1 MRLRL
6 KLVSIHFIV
15 LLMLSVSFVVYVPK
29 EAYGSTTTL
38 EGLGDIS
45 RYNAVVFGNHKAIG
59 GDIEGAI
66 AVQGDMDASGYTI
79 VGAAAGTSNIVGEK
93 WVDEGYP
100 SLLLSGKLKK
110 SREESF
116 IIQNGIVV
124 MTKESDPDRIIQSSY
139 DRIVYKEKLEIDA
152 KFNEFRNIVNQ
163 VSKNAGQ
170 YKTNTPIPNMSHGIG
185 KDINNPN
192 IYVSSELTGKISVDI
207 RDVFL
212 PNAKDKDFIVMYSDA
227 IEVTFKN
234 GSILYDTNNI
244 GKATDIVPTSQPYS
258 PNSPFTELYGKMIW
272 VFPNAKKITTEG
284 YGVVGSVFAPNAV
297 LETKGGSINGQAF
310 VGAVQQTGGFE
321 FHNFKFNWKHWN
333 KPSTGKVKIK
343 KVDSN
348 NDNKKLV
355 GAKFKIEDLNG
366 KIVGELVTN
375 EEGEAISKDL
385 PIGNYTLVE
394 KEAPKGYELSKDKI
408 AVKVEKDAEVEIKIG
423 NKKLPDPMGKMKLV
437 KVDISDKN
445 KKLAGAKF
453 HIEDAKGKVVG
464 ELITDEKGEAISK
477 DLPIGNYTLVEKEA
491 PKGYELSKDKIAVKV
506 EKDAEVEI
514 KIGNKKLPDPMGK
527 MKLVK
532 VDISDKNKKL
542 AGAKF
547 KIEDLNGKIVGELVT
562 NEEGEAISKD
572 LPIGNYTLVEKEAP
586 KGYELSKDKIAVK
599 VEKDAEVEIKI
610 GNKKLPDPMGKMKLV
625 KVDISDKNKK
635 LAGAKFHIEDAKG
648 KVVGELITDEKGE
661 MISKDLPIGNYTL
674 VEIEAP
680 KGYELLKDK
689 IAVKIEKDT
698 VVEIKIENKKLP
710 DPTGQFEI
718 EKVDDK
724 DSELKLKGAVFQV
737 LDKEG
742 KELSRLITD
751 EKGKVIS
758 NQLAIGK
765 YTIKEIKAPN
775 GYMLLRDP
783 IEIEI
788 TEAVKKQK
796 ITVKNAKNNWVIPN
810 TGGSGTTIFYVMG
823 IMLMFGVL
831 YFCKKNRIL

>member
-29 EAYGSTTTL
+29 EAYGSTTNL

-100 SLLLSGKLKK
+100 SLLLSGKFKK

-192 IYVSSELTGKISVDI
+192 IYVSSELTGEINLDI

-212 PNAKDKDFIVMYSDA
+212 PNAKDKDFIVMYSDVT
-227 IEVTFKN
+227 EVTFKN

-244 GKATDIVPTSQPYS
+244 GRATDIVPTSQPYS
-258 PNSPFTELYGKMIW
+258 PNSPFTELYGKVIW

-321 FHNFKFNWKHWN
+321 FHNFKFNWQHWN

-355 GAKFKIEDLNG
+355 GAKFHIEDSKG
-366 KIVGELVTN
+366 KVVGELITD
-375 EEGEAISKDL
+375 EKGEMISKDL

-394 KEAPKGYELSKDKI
+394 VEAPKGYELLKEKI
-408 AVKVEKDAEVEIKIG
+408 TVKIEKDAVVEIKIG

-453 HIEDAKGKVVG
+453 HIEDPKGKIVG
-464 ELITDEKGEAISK
+464 ELVTNEEGEAISK
-477 DLPIGNYTLVEKEA
+477 DLPIGNYTLVEVEA
-491 PKGYELSKDKIAVKV
+491 PKGYELLKEKITVKI
-506 EKDAEVEI
+506 EKDAVVEI

-547 KIEDLNGKIVGELVT
+547 KIEDSKGKIVGELVT
-562 NEEGEAISKD
+562 NEEGEVISKD
-572 LPIGNYTLVEKEAP
+572 LPIGKYIV
-586 KGYELSKDKIAVK
+586 
-599 VEKDAEVEIKI
+599 
-610 GNKKLPDPMGKMKLV
+610 
-625 KVDISDKNKK
+625 
-635 LAGAKFHIEDAKG
+635 
-648 KVVGELITDEKGE
+648 
-661 MISKDLPIGNYTL
+661 

-698 VVEIKIENKKLP
+698 VVEIKIGNKKLP

-742 KELSRLITD
+742 KEGSRLITD

-765 YTIKEIKAPN
+765 YTIKEMKAPN
-775 GYMLLRDP
+775 GYTLLRDP

-788 TEAVKKQK
+788 TEAVKTQK
-796 ITVKNAKNNWVIPN
+796 ITVKNTKNNWVIPN
-810 TGGSGTTIFYVMG
+810 TGGSGTTIFYVIG
-823 IMLMFGVL
+823 IMLMFAVL

>member
-212 PNAKDKDFIVMYSDA
+212 PNAKDKDFIVMYSNA
-227 IEVTFKN
+227 TEVTFKN

-244 GKATDIVPTSQPYS
+244 GRATDIVPTSQPYS

-394 KEAPKGYELSKDKI
+394 
-408 AVKVEKDAEVEIKIG
+408 
-423 NKKLPDPMGKMKLV
+423 N
-437 KVDISDKN
+437 
-445 KKLAGAKF
+445 
-453 HIEDAKGKVVG
+453 
-464 ELITDEKGEAISK
+464 
-477 DLPIGNYTLVEKEA
+477 EA

-562 NEEGEAISKD
+562 NEEGEVISKD
-572 LPIGNYTLVEKEAP
+572 LPIGNYILVEVEAP
-586 KGYELSKDKIAVK
+586 KGYELVKDKITVK
-599 VEKDAEVEIKI
+599 IEKDAVVEIKI

-680 KGYELLKDK
+680 KGYELVKDK

-788 TEAVKKQK
+788 TEAVKTQK

-810 TGGSGTTIFYVMG
+810 TGGSGTTIFYVIG

>member
-29 EAYGSTTTL
+29 EVYGSTTNL

-100 SLLLSGKLKK
+100 SLLLSGKFKK

-170 YKTNTPIPNMSHGIG
+170 YKTNTQIPNMSHGIG

-192 IYVSSELTGKISVDI
+192 IYVSSELIGKINLDI

-227 IEVTFKN
+227 TEVTFKN

-244 GKATDIVPTSQPYS
+244 GRATDIVPTSQPYS
-258 PNSPFTELYGKMIW
+258 PNSPFTELYGKVIW

-297 LETKGGSINGQAF
+297 LETKGGSINGQVF

-321 FHNFKFNWKHWN
+321 FHNFKFNWQHWN

-355 GAKFKIEDLNG
+355 GAKFHIEDSKG
-366 KIVGELVTN
+366 KIVGELLTN

-385 PIGNYTLVE
+385 PIGNYILVEIEAPKDYELLKEKITVKIEKDAVVEIKIGNKKLPDPIGKMKLVKVDISDKNKKLAGAKFHIEDSKGKIVGELVTNEEGEVISKDLPIGNYTLVE
-394 KEAPKGYELSKDKI
+394 VEAPKGYELLKEKI
-408 AVKVEKDAEVEIKIG
+408 TVKIEKDAVVEIKIG

-453 HIEDAKGKVVG
+453 HIED
-464 ELITDEKGEAISK
+464 S
-477 DLPIGNYTLVEKEA
+477 
-491 PKGYELSKDKIAVKV
+491 
-506 EKDAEVEI
+506 
-514 KIGNKKLPDPMGK
+514 
-527 MKLVK
+527 
-532 VDISDKNKKL
+532 
-542 AGAKF
+542 
-547 KIEDLNGKIVGELVT
+547 
-562 NEEGEAISKD
+562 
-572 LPIGNYTLVEKEAP
+572 
-586 KGYELSKDKIAVK
+586 
-599 VEKDAEVEIKI
+599 
-610 GNKKLPDPMGKMKLV
+610 
-625 KVDISDKNKK
+625 
-635 LAGAKFHIEDAKG
+635 KG

-680 KGYELLKDK
+680 KGYELLKEK

-742 KELSRLITD
+742 KEVSRLITD

-788 TEAVKKQK
+788 EITEAVKTQK

-810 TGGSGTTIFYVMG
+810 TGGSGTTIFYVIG
-823 IMLMFGVL
+823 IMLMFAVL

>member
-29 EAYGSTTTL
+29 EAYGSTTNL
-38 EGLGDIS
+38 ESLGDIS

-100 SLLLSGKLKK
+100 SLLLSGKFKK

-170 YKTNTPIPNMSHGIG
+170 YKTNTPIPNMSDGIG

-192 IYVSSELTGKISVDI
+192 IYVSSELTGKINLDI

-227 IEVTFKN
+227 TEVTFKN

-244 GKATDIVPTSQPYS
+244 GRATDIVPTSQPYS
-258 PNSPFTELYGKMIW
+258 PNSSFTELYGKVIW

-321 FHNFKFNWKHWN
+321 FHNFKFNWQHWN

-355 GAKFKIEDLNG
+355 GAKFHIEDSKG

-375 EEGEAISKDL
+375 EEGEVVSKDL

-394 KEAPKGYELSKDKI
+394 
-408 AVKVEKDAEVEIKIG
+408 V
-423 NKKLPDPMGKMKLV
+423 
-437 KVDISDKN
+437 
-445 KKLAGAKF
+445 
-453 HIEDAKGKVVG
+453 
-464 ELITDEKGEAISK
+464 
-477 DLPIGNYTLVEKEA
+477 
-491 PKGYELSKDKIAVKV
+491 
-506 EKDAEVEI
+506 
-514 KIGNKKLPDPMGK
+514 
-527 MKLVK
+527 
-532 VDISDKNKKL
+532 
-542 AGAKF
+542 
-547 KIEDLNGKIVGELVT
+547 
-562 NEEGEAISKD
+562 
-572 LPIGNYTLVEKEAP
+572 
-586 KGYELSKDKIAVK
+586 
-599 VEKDAEVEIKI
+599 
-610 GNKKLPDPMGKMKLV
+610 
-625 KVDISDKNKK
+625 
-635 LAGAKFHIEDAKG
+635 
-648 KVVGELITDEKGE
+648 
-661 MISKDLPIGNYTL
+661 
-674 VEIEAP
+674 EAP
-680 KGYELLKDK
+680 KGYELLKEK
-689 IAVKIEKDT
+689 ITVKVEKDA
-698 VVEIKIENKKLP
+698 VVEIKIGNKKLP

-724 DSELKLKGAVFQV
+724 DINLKLQGAIFQV

-742 KELSRLITD
+742 KEVARLTTD

-758 NQLAIGK
+758 SQLVLGK

-788 TEAVKKQK
+788 TEAVKTQK

-810 TGGSGTTIFYVMG
+810 TGGSGTTIFYVIG
-823 IMLMFGVL
+823 IMLMFAVL
-831 YFCKKNRIL
+831 YFYKKNRIL

>member
-6 KLVSIHFIV
+6 KLVSIHFMA
-15 LLMLSVSFVVYVPK
+15 LLMLCVSFVVYVPK
-29 EAYGSTTTL
+29 EAYGSTINI

-45 RYNAVVFGNHKAIG
+45 RYNAVVFGNHKAVG

-93 WVDEGYP
+93 WSDEGYP
-100 SLLLSGKLKK
+100 SLLLSGKFKK

-139 DRIVYKEKLEIDA
+139 DRIVYKEKLEIDT
-152 KFNEFRNIVNQ
+152 KFNEFHNIVNQ

-170 YKTNTPIPNMSHGIG
+170 YKTNIPIPNMSYGIG

-192 IYVSSELTGKISVDI
+192 IYVSSELVGKINLDI

-212 PNAKDKDFIVMYSDA
+212 PNAKGKDFIVMYSDA

-234 GSILYDTNNI
+234 GAILYDTNNI
-244 GKATDIVPTSQPYS
+244 GRATDIIPTSQPYA
-258 PNSPFTELYGKMIW
+258 PNSPFTELYGKVIW

-297 LETKGGSINGQAF
+297 LETKGGSINGQVF

-321 FHNFKFNWKHWN
+321 FHNFKFNWQHWN

-348 NDNKKLV
+348 NDNKELM
-355 GAKFKIEDLNG
+355 GAKFHIEDSN
-366 KIVGELVTN
+366 KKVVGELVTD
-375 EEGEAISKDL
+375 EKGEAVSKEL

-394 KEAPKGYELSKDKI
+394 TEAPKGYELLKDKI
-408 AVKVEKDAEVEIKIG
+408 AVKVEKDVVVEIKIG

-437 KVDISDKN
+437 KVDTSDNN

-453 HIEDAKGKVVG
+453 HIEDSNKKVVG
-464 ELITDEKGEAISK
+464 ELVTDGQGEAISK
-477 DLPIGNYTLVEKEA
+477 ELPIGNYTL
-491 PKGYELSKDKIAVKV
+491 L
-506 EKDAEVEI
+506 EV
-514 KIGNKKLPDPMGK
+514 
-527 MKLVK
+527 
-532 VDISDKNKKL
+532 
-542 AGAKF
+542 
-547 KIEDLNGKIVGELVT
+547 
-562 NEEGEAISKD
+562 
-572 LPIGNYTLVEKEAP
+572 
-586 KGYELSKDKIAVK
+586 
-599 VEKDAEVEIKI
+599 
-610 GNKKLPDPMGKMKLV
+610 
-625 KVDISDKNKK
+625 
-635 LAGAKFHIEDAKG
+635 
-648 KVVGELITDEKGE
+648 
-661 MISKDLPIGNYTL
+661 
-674 VEIEAP
+674 EAP

-698 VVEIKIENKKLP
+698 VVEIKIGNKKLP
-710 DPTGQFEI
+710 DPMGKMKLVKVDTSDNNKKLAGAKFHIEDSKGKVVGELVTDEKGEAISKDLPIGNYNLVEVEAPKGYELLKNNTAIKTEQDVVVEIKIGNRKLPTPTGQIEI

-724 DSELKLKGAVFQV
+724 DSNLKLKGAVFQV

-742 KELSRLITD
+742 KEVSRLTTD

-758 NQLAIGK
+758 NQLALGK

-788 TEAVKKQK
+788 TEVVRIQK
-796 ITVKNAKNNWVIPN
+796 LTVKNVKNNWIIPN
-810 TGGSGTTIFYVMG
+810 TGGSGTTSFYVIG
-823 IMLMFGVL
+823 FMLMFGVL
-831 YFCKKNRIL
+831 CLCVKNRI

>member
-29 EAYGSTTTL
+29 EAYGSTTNL

-93 WVDEGYP
+93 WGDDGYP
-100 SLLLSGKLKK
+100 SLLLSGKFKK

-192 IYVSSELTGKISVDI
+192 IYVSSELTGKINLDI

-234 GSILYDTNNI
+234 GAILYDKNNI
-244 GKATDIVPTSQPYS
+244 GRATDIIPTSQPYS
-258 PNSPFTELYGKMIW
+258 PNSPFTELYSKMIW

-348 NDNKKLV
+348 NDNKKLE
-355 GAKFKIEDLNG
+355 GAKFKIEDSKG

-394 KEAPKGYELSKDKI
+394 KEAPKGYELLKDNITVKI
-408 AVKVEKDAEVEIKIG
+408 EKDAV
-423 NKKLPDPMGKMKLV
+423 
-437 KVDISDKN
+437 
-445 KKLAGAKF
+445 
-453 HIEDAKGKVVG
+453 
-464 ELITDEKGEAISK
+464 
-477 DLPIGNYTLVEKEA
+477 
-491 PKGYELSKDKIAVKV
+491 
-506 EKDAEVEI
+506 VEI

-547 KIEDLNGKIVGELVT
+547 KIEDSKGKIVGELVT

-572 LPIGNYTLVEKEAP
+572 LPIGNYTVVEVEAP
-586 KGYELSKDKIAVK
+586 KGYELLKDNITVKI
-599 VEKDAEVEIKI
+599 EKDAVVEIKI

-635 LAGAKFHIEDAKG
+635 LAGAKFKIEDSKG
-648 KVVGELITDEKGE
+648 KIVGELVTNEEGE
-661 MISKDLPIGNYTL
+661 AISKDLPIGNYTV

-698 VVEIKIENKKLP
+698 VVEIKIGNKKLP

-718 EKVDDK
+718 EKVDDM

-742 KELSRLITD
+742 KEVSRLITD

-775 GYMLLRDP
+775 GYMLLRDS

-788 TEAVKKQK
+788 TEAVKTQK

-810 TGGSGTTIFYVMG
+810 TGGRGTTIFYVIG

>member
-15 LLMLSVSFVVYVPK
+15 LLMLSVSFFVYVPK
-29 EAYGSTTTL
+29 EAYGSTTNL
-38 EGLGDIS
+38 ESLGDIS
-45 RYNAVVFGNHKAIG
+45 RYNAVVFGNHKAVG

-100 SLLLSGKLKK
+100 SLLLSGKFKK

-192 IYVSSELTGKISVDI
+192 IYVSSELTGKINLDI

-212 PNAKDKDFIVMYSDA
+212 PSAKDKDFIVMYSDA

-234 GSILYDTNNI
+234 GAILYDKNNI
-244 GKATDIVPTSQPYS
+244 GRATDIIPTSQPYS
-258 PNSPFTELYGKMIW
+258 PNSPFTELYSKMIW

-385 PIGNYTLVE
+385 PIGNYTVVE
-394 KEAPKGYELSKDKI
+394 
-408 AVKVEKDAEVEIKIG
+408 V
-423 NKKLPDPMGKMKLV
+423 
-437 KVDISDKN
+437 
-445 KKLAGAKF
+445 
-453 HIEDAKGKVVG
+453 
-464 ELITDEKGEAISK
+464 
-477 DLPIGNYTLVEKEA
+477 
-491 PKGYELSKDKIAVKV
+491 
-506 EKDAEVEI
+506 
-514 KIGNKKLPDPMGK
+514 
-527 MKLVK
+527 
-532 VDISDKNKKL
+532 
-542 AGAKF
+542 
-547 KIEDLNGKIVGELVT
+547 
-562 NEEGEAISKD
+562 
-572 LPIGNYTLVEKEAP
+572 
-586 KGYELSKDKIAVK
+586 
-599 VEKDAEVEIKI
+599 
-610 GNKKLPDPMGKMKLV
+610 
-625 KVDISDKNKK
+625 
-635 LAGAKFHIEDAKG
+635 
-648 KVVGELITDEKGE
+648 
-661 MISKDLPIGNYTL
+661 
-674 VEIEAP
+674 EAP

-698 VVEIKIENKKLP
+698 VVEIKIGNKKLP
-710 DPTGQFEI
+710 DPNGQFEI
-718 EKVDDK
+718 EKVDDT

-742 KELSRLITD
+742 KEVSRLITD

-788 TEAVKKQK
+788 TEAVKTQK

-810 TGGSGTTIFYVMG
+810 TGGSGTTIFYVIG

>member
-6 KLVSIHFIV
+6 KLVSIHFMV
-15 LLMLSVSFVVYVPK
+15 LLMLCVSFVVYVPQ
-29 EAYGSTTTL
+29 EAHGSTTNL

-93 WVDEGYP
+93 WDDEGYP
-100 SLLLSGKLKK
+100 SLLLSGKFKK

-139 DRIVYKEKLEIDA
+139 DRIVYKEKPEIDA

-192 IYVSSELTGKISVDI
+192 IYVSSELTGKINLDI

-212 PNAKDKDFIVMYSDA
+212 PNAKDKSFIVMYSDA

-244 GKATDIVPTSQPYS
+244 GRATDIIPTSQPYS
-258 PNSPFTELYGKMIW
+258 PNSPFTELYGKVMW
-272 VFPNAKKITTEG
+272 LFPNAKKITTEG

-297 LETKGGSINGQAF
+297 LEAKGGSINGQAF

-321 FHNFKFNWKHWN
+321 FHNFKFNWQHWN
-333 KPSTGKVKIK
+333 KSSTGKVKIK

-348 NDNKKLV
+348 NDNKKLA
-355 GAKFKIEDLNG
+355 GAKFQIEDAKG
-366 KIVGELVTN
+366 KVVGELVTN
-375 EEGEAISKDL
+375 EEGEVISKEL

-394 KEAPKGYELSKDKI
+394 VEAPKGYELLKDKV
-408 AVKVEKDAEVEIKIG
+408 AVKVEKDAVVEIKIG
-423 NKKLPDPMGKMKLV
+423 NKKLPDPMGKMRLV
-437 KVDISDKN
+437 KVDTGDKNKKLAGAKFHIEDAKGKVVGELVTNEEGEAISKELLIGNYTLVEVEAPKGYELLKDKVAVKVEKEAVVEIKIGNKKLPDPIGKIKLVKIDTSDKN

-477 DLPIGNYTLVEKEA
+477 KLPIGNYTLVEKEA
-491 PKGYELSKDKIAVKV
+491 PKGYELLKDKVAVKV
-506 EKDAEVEI
+506 EKEAVVEI
-514 KIGNKKLPDPMGK
+514 KIG
-527 MKLVK
+527 
-532 VDISDKNKKL
+532 
-542 AGAKF
+542 
-547 KIEDLNGKIVGELVT
+547 
-562 NEEGEAISKD
+562 
-572 LPIGNYTLVEKEAP
+572 
-586 KGYELSKDKIAVK
+586 
-599 VEKDAEVEIKI
+599 
-610 GNKKLPDPMGKMKLV
+610 
-625 KVDISDKNKK
+625 
-635 LAGAKFHIEDAKG
+635 
-648 KVVGELITDEKGE
+648 
-661 MISKDLPIGNYTL
+661 
-674 VEIEAP
+674 
-680 KGYELLKDK
+680 
-689 IAVKIEKDT
+689 
-698 VVEIKIENKKLP
+698 NKKLP

-724 DSELKLKGAVFQV
+724 DINLKLQGAVFQV

-742 KELSRLITD
+742 KEVARLTTD

-758 NQLAIGK
+758 NQLVLGK

-788 TEAVKKQK
+788 TEAVRTQK
-796 ITVKNAKNNWVIPN
+796 ITVKNAKNNWIIPN
-810 TGGSGTTIFYVMG
+810 TGGSGTTIFYLIG
-823 IMLMFGVL
+823 ITLMFGVL
-831 YFCKKNRIL
+831 YFCKKNRI

>member
-1 MRLRL
+1 MVKVGTKELRLRL

-15 LLMLSVSFVVYVPK
+15 LLILSVSFVVYVPQ
-29 EAYGSTTTL
+29 EAYGSTTNL

-79 VGAAAGTSNIVGEK
+79 VGAAAGTSNIVGGK

-100 SLLLSGKLKK
+100 SLLLSGKFKK

-116 IIQNGIVV
+116 IIQNGIAV

-139 DRIVYKEKLEIDA
+139 NRIVYKEKLEIDA
-152 KFNEFRNIVNQ
+152 RFNEFRNIVNQ

-192 IYVSSELTGKISVDI
+192 IYVSSELTGKINLDI

-212 PNAKDKDFIVMYSDA
+212 PSAKDKDFIIMYSDA
-227 IEVTFKN
+227 TEVTFKN
-234 GSILYDTNNI
+234 GSILYDTDNI
-244 GKATDIVPTSQPYS
+244 GRATDIVPTSQPYS
-258 PNSPFTELYGKMIW
+258 PNSPFTELYGKVIW

-284 YGVVGSVFAPNAV
+284 YGVVGSVIAPNAV
-297 LETKGGSINGQAF
+297 LETKGGSINGQVF

-321 FHNFKFNWKHWN
+321 FHNFKFNWQHWN

-355 GAKFKIEDLNG
+355 GAKFKIEDSKG

-394 KEAPKGYELSKDKI
+394 IEAPKDYELLKDDITVKI
-408 AVKVEKDAEVEIKIG
+408 EKDVVVEIKIG

-453 HIEDAKGKVVG
+453 HIEDSKGKIVG
-464 ELITDEKGEAISK
+464 ELVTNEEGEVISK
-477 DLPIGNYTLVEKEA
+477 DLPIGNYTLVEVEA
-491 PKGYELSKDKIAVKV
+491 PKGYELLKDKIAVKV
-506 EKDAEVEI
+506 EKDAVVEI

-527 MKLVK
+527 MKL
-532 VDISDKNKKL
+532 L
-542 AGAKF
+542 
-547 KIEDLNGKIVGELVT
+547 
-562 NEEGEAISKD
+562 
-572 LPIGNYTLVEKEAP
+572 
-586 KGYELSKDKIAVK
+586 
-599 VEKDAEVEIKI
+599 
-610 GNKKLPDPMGKMKLV
+610 

-635 LAGAKFHIEDAKG
+635 LAGAKFHIEDSKG

-674 VEIEAP
+674 VEVEAP

-689 IAVKIEKDT
+689 VAVKIEKDT
-698 VVEIKIENKKLP
+698 VIEIKIGNKKLP

-718 EKVDDK
+718 EKVDDR
-724 DSELKLKGAVFQV
+724 DSELKLKGAIFQV

-742 KELSRLITD
+742 KEVSRLTTD

-758 NQLAIGK
+758 KQLAIGK

-788 TEAVKKQK
+788 TEAVRVQK
-796 ITVKNAKNNWVIPN
+796 ITVKNMKNNWVIPN
-810 TGGSGTTIFYVMG
+810 TGGSGTIIFYVIG

>member
-100 SLLLSGKLKK
+100 SLLLSGKFKK

-192 IYVSSELTGKISVDI
+192 IYVSSELTGKINLDI

-212 PNAKDKDFIVMYSDA
+212 PNAKDKDFVVMYSNA
-227 IEVTFKN
+227 TEVTFKN

-244 GKATDIVPTSQPYS
+244 GRATDIVPTSQPYS
-258 PNSPFTELYGKMIW
+258 PNSPFTELYGKVIW
-272 VFPNAKKITTEG
+272 VLPNAKKITTEG

-321 FHNFKFNWKHWN
+321 FHNFKFNWQHWN

-453 HIEDAKGKVVG
+453 
-464 ELITDEKGEAISK
+464 
-477 DLPIGNYTLVEKEA
+477 
-491 PKGYELSKDKIAVKV
+491 
-506 EKDAEVEI
+506 
-514 KIGNKKLPDPMGK
+514 
-527 MKLVK
+527 
-532 VDISDKNKKL
+532 
-542 AGAKF
+542 

-562 NEEGEAISKD
+562 NEEGEVISKD
-572 LPIGNYTLVEKEAP
+572 LPIGNYTLVEVEAP
-586 KGYELSKDKIAVK
+586 KGYELLKDKITVK
-599 VEKDAEVEIKI
+599 IEKDAEVEIKI
-610 GNKKLPDPMGKMKLV
+610 GNKKLSDPMGKMKLV

-788 TEAVKKQK
+788 TEAVKTQK

-810 TGGSGTTIFYVMG
+810 TGGSGTTIFYVIG

>member
-1 MRLRL
+1 
-6 KLVSIHFIV
+6 
-15 LLMLSVSFVVYVPK
+15 MLSVSFVVYVPK
-29 EAYGSTTTL
+29 EAYGSTTNL
-38 EGLGDIS
+38 ESLGDIS

-100 SLLLSGKLKK
+100 SLLLSGKFKK

-192 IYVSSELTGKISVDI
+192 IYVSSELTGEINLDI

-234 GSILYDTNNI
+234 GAILYDKNNI
-244 GKATDIVPTSQPYS
+244 GRATDIIPTSQPYS
-258 PNSPFTELYGKMIW
+258 PNSPFTELYSKMIW

-348 NDNKKLV
+348 NDNKKLE
-355 GAKFKIEDLNG
+355 GAKFKIEDSKG

-375 EEGEAISKDL
+375 KEGEAISKDL
-385 PIGNYTLVE
+385 PKGNYTLVE
-394 KEAPKGYELSKDKI
+394 IEAPKDYELLKDNITVKI
-408 AVKVEKDAEVEIKIG
+408 EKDAVVEIKIG

-453 HIEDAKGKVVG
+453 HIED
-464 ELITDEKGEAISK
+464 SK
-477 DLPIGNYTLVEKEA
+477 
-491 PKGYELSKDKIAVKV
+491 
-506 EKDAEVEI
+506 
-514 KIGNKKLPDPMGK
+514 
-527 MKLVK
+527 
-532 VDISDKNKKL
+532 
-542 AGAKF
+542 
-547 KIEDLNGKIVGELVT
+547 GKIVGELVT
-562 NEEGEAISKD
+562 NEEGEVISKN
-572 LPIGNYTLVEKEAP
+572 LPIGNYTV
-586 KGYELSKDKIAVK
+586 
-599 VEKDAEVEIKI
+599 
-610 GNKKLPDPMGKMKLV
+610 
-625 KVDISDKNKK
+625 
-635 LAGAKFHIEDAKG
+635 
-648 KVVGELITDEKGE
+648 
-661 MISKDLPIGNYTL
+661 

-689 IAVKIEKDT
+689 IAVKVEKDT
-698 VVEIKIENKKLP
+698 VVEIKIGNKKLP

-718 EKVDDK
+718 EKVDDM

-742 KELSRLITD
+742 KEVSRLITD

-775 GYMLLRDP
+775 GYMLLRDS

-788 TEAVKKQK
+788 TEAVKTQK

-810 TGGSGTTIFYVMG
+810 TGGRGTTIFYVIG

>member
-15 LLMLSVSFVVYVPK
+15 LLMLSVSFVIYVPK
-29 EAYGSTTTL
+29 EVYGSTTNL

-59 GDIEGAI
+59 GDIEGAT

-93 WVDEGYP
+93 WGDEGYP
-100 SLLLSGKLKK
+100 SLLLSGKFKK

-192 IYVSSELTGKISVDI
+192 IYVSSELTGKINLDI

-375 EEGEAISKDL
+375 ED
-385 PIGNYTLVE
+385 
-394 KEAPKGYELSKDKI
+394 
-408 AVKVEKDAEVEIKIG
+408 
-423 NKKLPDPMGKMKLV
+423 
-437 KVDISDKN
+437 
-445 KKLAGAKF
+445 
-453 HIEDAKGKVVG
+453 
-464 ELITDEKGEAISK
+464 GEAISK

-562 NEEGEAISKD
+562 NEEGEVISKD
-572 LPIGNYTLVEKEAP
+572 LPIGNYTLVEVEAP
-586 KGYELSKDKIAVK
+586 KGYELLKDKITVK
-599 VEKDAEVEIKI
+599 IEKDAEVEIRI

-788 TEAVKKQK
+788 TEAVKTQK

-810 TGGSGTTIFYVMG
+810 TGGSGTTIFYVIG
-823 IMLMFGVL
+823 IMLMFAVL

>member
-15 LLMLSVSFVVYVPK
+15 LLMLSVSFVIYVPK
-29 EAYGSTTTL
+29 EVYGSTTNL

-79 VGAAAGTSNIVGEK
+79 VGATAGTSNIVGEK

-100 SLLLSGKLKK
+100 SLLLSGKFKK

-192 IYVSSELTGKISVDI
+192 IYVSSELTGKINLDI

-227 IEVTFKN
+227 TEVTFKN

-244 GKATDIVPTSQPYS
+244 GRATDIVPTSQPYS
-258 PNSPFTELYGKMIW
+258 PNFPFTELYGKVIW
-272 VFPNAKKITTEG
+272 VFQNAKKITTEG

-321 FHNFKFNWKHWN
+321 FHNFKFNWQHWN

-355 GAKFKIEDLNG
+355 GAKFHIEDSKG

-375 EEGEAISKDL
+375 KEGEAISKDL
-385 PIGNYTLVE
+385 PKGNYTLVE
-394 KEAPKGYELSKDKI
+394 IEAPKDYELLKDKV
-408 AVKVEKDAEVEIKIG
+408 AVKVEKDAVVEIKIG

-453 HIEDAKGKVVG
+453 HIED
-464 ELITDEKGEAISK
+464 SK
-477 DLPIGNYTLVEKEA
+477 
-491 PKGYELSKDKIAVKV
+491 
-506 EKDAEVEI
+506 
-514 KIGNKKLPDPMGK
+514 
-527 MKLVK
+527 
-532 VDISDKNKKL
+532 
-542 AGAKF
+542 
-547 KIEDLNGKIVGELVT
+547 GKIVGELVT
-562 NEEGEAISKD
+562 NEEGEVVSKD
-572 LPIGNYTLVEKEAP
+572 LPIGNYTLVE
-586 KGYELSKDKIAVK
+586 V
-599 VEKDAEVEIKI
+599 
-610 GNKKLPDPMGKMKLV
+610 
-625 KVDISDKNKK
+625 
-635 LAGAKFHIEDAKG
+635 
-648 KVVGELITDEKGE
+648 
-661 MISKDLPIGNYTL
+661 
-674 VEIEAP
+674 EAP
-680 KGYELLKDK
+680 KGYELLKEK
-689 IAVKIEKDT
+689 ITVKVEKDA
-698 VVEIKIENKKLP
+698 VVEIKIGNKKLP

-742 KELSRLITD
+742 KELSRLTTD

-758 NQLAIGK
+758 SQLVLGK

-788 TEAVKKQK
+788 TEAVKTQK

-810 TGGSGTTIFYVMG
+810 TGGSGTTIFYVIG

>member
-15 LLMLSVSFVVYVPK
+15 LLMLSVSFVIYVPK
-29 EAYGSTTTL
+29 EVYGSTTNL

-100 SLLLSGKLKK
+100 SLLLSGKFKK

-192 IYVSSELTGKISVDI
+192 IYVSSELTGKINLDI

-212 PNAKDKDFIVMYSDA
+212 PSAKDKDFIVMYSDA
-227 IEVTFKN
+227 TEVTFKN

-244 GKATDIVPTSQPYS
+244 GRATDIVPTSQPYS
-258 PNSPFTELYGKMIW
+258 PNSPFTELYGKVIW
-272 VFPNAKKITTEG
+272 VFPNAKKIITEG

-321 FHNFKFNWKHWN
+321 FHNFKFNWQHWN
-333 KPSTGKVKIK
+333 KPSTGKIKIK

-348 NDNKKLV
+348 NVNKKLI
-355 GAKFKIEDLNG
+355 GAKFHIEDSN
-366 KIVGELVTN
+366 KKVVGELVTN

-385 PIGNYTLVE
+385 PKGNYTLVE
-394 KEAPKGYELSKDKI
+394 IEAPKDYELLKDKI
-408 AVKVEKDAEVEIKIG
+408 AVKVEKDAVVEIKIG

-453 HIEDAKGKVVG
+453 HIED
-464 ELITDEKGEAISK
+464 SK
-477 DLPIGNYTLVEKEA
+477 
-491 PKGYELSKDKIAVKV
+491 
-506 EKDAEVEI
+506 
-514 KIGNKKLPDPMGK
+514 
-527 MKLVK
+527 
-532 VDISDKNKKL
+532 
-542 AGAKF
+542 
-547 KIEDLNGKIVGELVT
+547 GKIVGELVT
-562 NEEGEAISKD
+562 NEEGEVVSKD
-572 LPIGNYTLVEKEAP
+572 LPIGNYTLVE
-586 KGYELSKDKIAVK
+586 V
-599 VEKDAEVEIKI
+599 
-610 GNKKLPDPMGKMKLV
+610 
-625 KVDISDKNKK
+625 
-635 LAGAKFHIEDAKG
+635 
-648 KVVGELITDEKGE
+648 
-661 MISKDLPIGNYTL
+661 
-674 VEIEAP
+674 EAP
-680 KGYELLKDK
+680 KGYELLKEK
-689 IAVKIEKDT
+689 ITVKVEKDA
-698 VVEIKIENKKLP
+698 VVEIKIGNKKLP

-724 DSELKLKGAVFQV
+724 DINLKLQGAIFQV

-742 KELSRLITD
+742 KEVARLTTD

-758 NQLAIGK
+758 SQLVLGK

-788 TEAVKKQK
+788 TEAVKTQK

-810 TGGSGTTIFYVMG
+810 TGGSGTTIFYVIG

>member
-29 EAYGSTTTL
+29 EAYGSTTNL

-59 GDIEGAI
+59 GDIEGTI

-93 WVDEGYP
+93 WGDEGYP
-100 SLLLSGKLKK
+100 SLLLSGKFKK

-124 MTKESDPDRIIQSSY
+124 MTKESDPDCIIQSSY

-192 IYVSSELTGKISVDI
+192 IYVSSELTGKINLDI

-234 GSILYDTNNI
+234 GAILYDKNNI
-244 GKATDIVPTSQPYS
+244 GRATDIIPTSQPYS
-258 PNSPFTELYGKMIW
+258 PNSPFTELYSKMIW

-375 EEGEAISKDL
+375 EEGEAILKDL
-385 PIGNYTLVE
+385 PIGNYTVVE
-394 KEAPKGYELSKDKI
+394 VEAPKGYELLKDNITVKI
-408 AVKVEKDAEVEIKIG
+408 EKDAVVEIKIG

-453 HIEDAKGKVVG
+453 HIEDLNKKVVG
-464 ELITDEKGEAISK
+464 ELVTNEEGEVISK
-477 DLPIGNYTLVEKEA
+477 DLPIGNYTV
-491 PKGYELSKDKIAVKV
+491 
-506 EKDAEVEI
+506 
-514 KIGNKKLPDPMGK
+514 
-527 MKLVK
+527 
-532 VDISDKNKKL
+532 
-542 AGAKF
+542 
-547 KIEDLNGKIVGELVT
+547 
-562 NEEGEAISKD
+562 
-572 LPIGNYTLVEKEAP
+572 
-586 KGYELSKDKIAVK
+586 
-599 VEKDAEVEIKI
+599 
-610 GNKKLPDPMGKMKLV
+610 
-625 KVDISDKNKK
+625 
-635 LAGAKFHIEDAKG
+635 
-648 KVVGELITDEKGE
+648 
-661 MISKDLPIGNYTL
+661 

-698 VVEIKIENKKLP
+698 VVEIKIGNKKLP
-710 DPTGQFEI
+710 DPNGQFEI
-718 EKVDDK
+718 EKVDDT

-742 KELSRLITD
+742 KEVSRLITD

-788 TEAVKKQK
+788 TEAVKTQK

-810 TGGSGTTIFYVMG
+810 TGGSGTTIFYVIG

>member
-29 EAYGSTTTL
+29 EAYGSTTNL

-93 WVDEGYP
+93 WGDEGYP
-100 SLLLSGKLKK
+100 SLLLSGKFKK

-192 IYVSSELTGKISVDI
+192 IYVSSELTGKINLDI

-227 IEVTFKN
+227 TEVTFKN
-234 GSILYDTNNI
+234 GSILYDKNNI
-244 GKATDIVPTSQPYS
+244 GRATDIVPTSQPYS
-258 PNSPFTELYGKMIW
+258 PNSPFTELYGKVIW
-272 VFPNAKKITTEG
+272 FFPNAKKIITEG

-321 FHNFKFNWKHWN
+321 FHNFKFNWQHWN

-348 NDNKKLV
+348 NDNKKLE
-355 GAKFKIEDLNG
+355 GAKFKIEDSKG

-394 KEAPKGYELSKDKI
+394 KEAPKGYELLKDNITVKI
-408 AVKVEKDAEVEIKIG
+408 EKDAVVEIKIG
-423 NKKLPDPMGKMKLV
+423 NKKLPDPM
-437 KVDISDKN
+437 
-445 KKLAGAKF
+445 
-453 HIEDAKGKVVG
+453 
-464 ELITDEKGEAISK
+464 
-477 DLPIGNYTLVEKEA
+477 
-491 PKGYELSKDKIAVKV
+491 
-506 EKDAEVEI
+506 
-514 KIGNKKLPDPMGK
+514 
-527 MKLVK
+527 
-532 VDISDKNKKL
+532 
-542 AGAKF
+542 
-547 KIEDLNGKIVGELVT
+547 
-562 NEEGEAISKD
+562 
-572 LPIGNYTLVEKEAP
+572 
-586 KGYELSKDKIAVK
+586 
-599 VEKDAEVEIKI
+599 
-610 GNKKLPDPMGKMKLV
+610 
-625 KVDISDKNKK
+625 
-635 LAGAKFHIEDAKG
+635 
-648 KVVGELITDEKGE
+648 
-661 MISKDLPIGNYTL
+661 
-674 VEIEAP
+674 
-680 KGYELLKDK
+680 
-689 IAVKIEKDT
+689 
-698 VVEIKIENKKLP
+698 
-710 DPTGQFEI
+710 
-718 EKVDDK
+718 
-724 DSELKLKGAVFQV
+724 
-737 LDKEG
+737 
-742 KELSRLITD
+742 
-751 EKGKVIS
+751 
-758 NQLAIGK
+758 
-765 YTIKEIKAPN
+765 
-775 GYMLLRDP
+775 
-783 IEIEI
+783 
-788 TEAVKKQK
+788 
-796 ITVKNAKNNWVIPN
+796 
-810 TGGSGTTIFYVMG
+810 
-823 IMLMFGVL
+823 
-831 YFCKKNRIL
+831 

>member
-453 HIEDAKGKVVG
+453 KIEDLNGKIVG
-464 ELITDEKGEAISK
+464 ELVTNEEGEVISK
-477 DLPIGNYTLVEKEA
+477 DLPIGNYTLVEVEA
-491 PKGYELSKDKIAVKV
+491 PKGYELLKDKITVKI

-527 MKLVK
+527 
-532 VDISDKNKKL
+532 I
-542 AGAKF
+542 
-547 KIEDLNGKIVGELVT
+547 
-562 NEEGEAISKD
+562 
-572 LPIGNYTLVEKEAP
+572 
-586 KGYELSKDKIAVK
+586 
-599 VEKDAEVEIKI
+599 
-610 GNKKLPDPMGKMKLV
+610 KLV

-758 NQLAIGK
+758 TQLAIGK

-788 TEAVKKQK
+788 TEAVKTQK

-810 TGGSGTTIFYVMG
+810 TGGSGTTIFYVIG

>member
-1 MRLRL
+1 MRLRF

-29 EAYGSTTTL
+29 EVYGSTTNL

-93 WVDEGYP
+93 WGDEGYP
-100 SLLLSGKLKK
+100 SLLFSGKFKK

-192 IYVSSELTGKISVDI
+192 IYVSSELTGKINLDI

-453 HIEDAKGKVVG
+453 
-464 ELITDEKGEAISK
+464 
-477 DLPIGNYTLVEKEA
+477 
-491 PKGYELSKDKIAVKV
+491 
-506 EKDAEVEI
+506 
-514 KIGNKKLPDPMGK
+514 
-527 MKLVK
+527 
-532 VDISDKNKKL
+532 
-542 AGAKF
+542 

-562 NEEGEAISKD
+562 NEEGEVISKD
-572 LPIGNYTLVEKEAP
+572 LPIGNYTLVEVEAP
-586 KGYELSKDKIAVK
+586 KGYELLKDKITVK
-599 VEKDAEVEIKI
+599 IEKDAEVEIKI

-788 TEAVKKQK
+788 TEAVKTQK

-810 TGGSGTTIFYVMG
+810 TGGSGTTIFYVIG

>member
-15 LLMLSVSFVVYVPK
+15 LLMLSVSFVIYVPK
-29 EAYGSTTTL
+29 EVYGSTTNL

-100 SLLLSGKLKK
+100 SLLLSGKFKK

-192 IYVSSELTGKISVDI
+192 IYVSSELTGKINLDI

-212 PNAKDKDFIVMYSDA
+212 PSAKDKDFIVMYSDA
-227 IEVTFKN
+227 TEVTFKN

-244 GKATDIVPTSQPYS
+244 GRATDIVPTSQPYS
-258 PNSPFTELYGKMIW
+258 PNSPFTELYGKVIW
-272 VFPNAKKITTEG
+272 VFPNAKKIITEG

-321 FHNFKFNWKHWN
+321 FHNFKFNWQHWN
-333 KPSTGKVKIK
+333 KPSTGKIKIK

-348 NDNKKLV
+348 NVNKKLI
-355 GAKFKIEDLNG
+355 GAKFHIEDSN
-366 KIVGELVTN
+366 KKVVGELVTN

-385 PIGNYTLVE
+385 PKGNYTLVE
-394 KEAPKGYELSKDKI
+394 IEAPKDYELLKDKI
-408 AVKVEKDAEVEIKIG
+408 AVKVEKDAVVEIKIG

-453 HIEDAKGKVVG
+453 HIED
-464 ELITDEKGEAISK
+464 SK
-477 DLPIGNYTLVEKEA
+477 
-491 PKGYELSKDKIAVKV
+491 
-506 EKDAEVEI
+506 
-514 KIGNKKLPDPMGK
+514 
-527 MKLVK
+527 
-532 VDISDKNKKL
+532 
-542 AGAKF
+542 
-547 KIEDLNGKIVGELVT
+547 GKIVGELVT
-562 NEEGEAISKD
+562 NEEGEVVSKD
-572 LPIGNYTLVEKEAP
+572 LPIGNYTLVE
-586 KGYELSKDKIAVK
+586 V
-599 VEKDAEVEIKI
+599 
-610 GNKKLPDPMGKMKLV
+610 
-625 KVDISDKNKK
+625 
-635 LAGAKFHIEDAKG
+635 
-648 KVVGELITDEKGE
+648 
-661 MISKDLPIGNYTL
+661 
-674 VEIEAP
+674 EAP
-680 KGYELLKDK
+680 KGYELLKEK
-689 IAVKIEKDT
+689 ITVKVEKDA
-698 VVEIKIENKKLP
+698 VVEIKIGNKKLP

-724 DSELKLKGAVFQV
+724 DINLKLQGAIFQV

-742 KELSRLITD
+742 KEVARLTTD

-758 NQLAIGK
+758 SQLVLGK

-788 TEAVKKQK
+788 TEAVKTKK

-810 TGGSGTTIFYVMG
+810 TGGSGTTIFYVIG

>member
-15 LLMLSVSFVVYVPK
+15 LLMLSVSFFVYVPK
-29 EAYGSTTTL
+29 EAYGSTTNL
-38 EGLGDIS
+38 ESLGDIS
-45 RYNAVVFGNHKAIG
+45 RYNAVVFGNHKAVG

-100 SLLLSGKLKK
+100 SLLLSGKFKK

-192 IYVSSELTGKISVDI
+192 IYVSSELTGKINLDI

-212 PNAKDKDFIVMYSDA
+212 PSAKDKDFIVMYSDA

-234 GSILYDTNNI
+234 GAILYDKNNI
-244 GKATDIVPTSQPYS
+244 GRATDIIPTSQPYS
-258 PNSPFTELYGKMIW
+258 PNSPFTELYSKMIW

-355 GAKFKIEDLNG
+355 GAKFKIEDSKG

-385 PIGNYTLVE
+385 PTGNYTVVE
-394 KEAPKGYELSKDKI
+394 VEAPKGYELLKDNITVKI
-408 AVKVEKDAEVEIKIG
+408 EKDAVVEIKIG

-453 HIEDAKGKVVG
+453 HIEDLNKKVVG
-464 ELITDEKGEAISK
+464 ELVTNEEGEVISK
-477 DLPIGNYTLVEKEA
+477 DLPIGNYTV
-491 PKGYELSKDKIAVKV
+491 
-506 EKDAEVEI
+506 
-514 KIGNKKLPDPMGK
+514 
-527 MKLVK
+527 
-532 VDISDKNKKL
+532 
-542 AGAKF
+542 
-547 KIEDLNGKIVGELVT
+547 
-562 NEEGEAISKD
+562 
-572 LPIGNYTLVEKEAP
+572 
-586 KGYELSKDKIAVK
+586 
-599 VEKDAEVEIKI
+599 
-610 GNKKLPDPMGKMKLV
+610 
-625 KVDISDKNKK
+625 
-635 LAGAKFHIEDAKG
+635 
-648 KVVGELITDEKGE
+648 
-661 MISKDLPIGNYTL
+661 

-698 VVEIKIENKKLP
+698 VVEIKIGNKKLP
-710 DPTGQFEI
+710 DPNGQFEI
-718 EKVDDK
+718 EKVDDT

-742 KELSRLITD
+742 KEVSRLITD

-788 TEAVKKQK
+788 TEAVKTQK

-810 TGGSGTTIFYVMG
+810 TGGSGTTIFYVIG

>member
-1 MRLRL
+1 
-6 KLVSIHFIV
+6 
-15 LLMLSVSFVVYVPK
+15 MLSVSFVVYVPK
-29 EAYGSTTTL
+29 EVYGSTTNL

-100 SLLLSGKLKK
+100 SLLLSGKFKK

-170 YKTNTPIPNMSHGIG
+170 YKTNTQIPNMSHGIG

-192 IYVSSELTGKISVDI
+192 IYVSSELIGKINLDI

-227 IEVTFKN
+227 TEVTFKN

-244 GKATDIVPTSQPYS
+244 GRATDIVPTSQPYS
-258 PNSPFTELYGKMIW
+258 PNSPFTELYGKVIW

-297 LETKGGSINGQAF
+297 LETKGGSINGQVF

-321 FHNFKFNWKHWN
+321 FHNFKFNWQHWN

-355 GAKFKIEDLNG
+355 GAKF
-366 KIVGELVTN
+366 
-375 EEGEAISKDL
+375 
-385 PIGNYTLVE
+385 
-394 KEAPKGYELSKDKI
+394 
-408 AVKVEKDAEVEIKIG
+408 
-423 NKKLPDPMGKMKLV
+423 
-437 KVDISDKN
+437 
-445 KKLAGAKF
+445 
-453 HIEDAKGKVVG
+453 HIED
-464 ELITDEKGEAISK
+464 S
-477 DLPIGNYTLVEKEA
+477 
-491 PKGYELSKDKIAVKV
+491 
-506 EKDAEVEI
+506 
-514 KIGNKKLPDPMGK
+514 
-527 MKLVK
+527 
-532 VDISDKNKKL
+532 
-542 AGAKF
+542 
-547 KIEDLNGKIVGELVT
+547 
-562 NEEGEAISKD
+562 
-572 LPIGNYTLVEKEAP
+572 
-586 KGYELSKDKIAVK
+586 
-599 VEKDAEVEIKI
+599 
-610 GNKKLPDPMGKMKLV
+610 
-625 KVDISDKNKK
+625 
-635 LAGAKFHIEDAKG
+635 KG

-680 KGYELLKDK
+680 KGYELLKEK

-742 KELSRLITD
+742 KEVSRLITD

-788 TEAVKKQK
+788 TEAVKTQK

-810 TGGSGTTIFYVMG
+810 TGGSGTTIFYVIG
-823 IMLMFGVL
+823 IMLMFAVL

>member
-15 LLMLSVSFVVYVPK
+15 LLMLSVSFVLYVPK
-29 EAYGSTTTL
+29 EAYGSTTNL

-93 WVDEGYP
+93 WGDEGYP
-100 SLLLSGKLKK
+100 SLLLSGKFKK

-192 IYVSSELTGKISVDI
+192 IYVSSELTGKINLDI

-234 GSILYDTNNI
+234 GAILYDKNNI
-244 GKATDIVPTSQPYS
+244 GRATDIIPTSQPYS
-258 PNSPFTELYGKMIW
+258 PNSPFTELYSKMIW

-348 NDNKKLV
+348 NDNKKLE
-355 GAKFKIEDLNG
+355 GAKFKIEDSKG

-394 KEAPKGYELSKDKI
+394 KEAPKGYEL
-408 AVKVEKDAEVEIKIG
+408 
-423 NKKLPDPMGKMKLV
+423 L
-437 KVDISDKN
+437 
-445 KKLAGAKF
+445 
-453 HIEDAKGKVVG
+453 
-464 ELITDEKGEAISK
+464 
-477 DLPIGNYTLVEKEA
+477 
-491 PKGYELSKDKIAVKV
+491 KDKIAVKV

-547 KIEDLNGKIVGELVT
+547 KIEDSKGKIVGELVT

-572 LPIGNYTLVEKEAP
+572 LPIGNYTVVEVEAP
-586 KGYELSKDKIAVK
+586 KGYELLKDKITVK
-599 VEKDAEVEIKI
+599 IEKDAVVEIKI

-635 LAGAKFHIEDAKG
+635 LAGAKFHIEDLNK
-648 KVVGELITDEKGE
+648 KVVGELVTNEEGE
-661 MISKDLPIGNYTL
+661 VISKDLPIGNYTV

-698 VVEIKIENKKLP
+698 VVEIKIGNKKLP
-710 DPTGQFEI
+710 DPNGQFEI
-718 EKVDDK
+718 EKVDDT

-742 KELSRLITD
+742 KEVSRLITD

-788 TEAVKKQK
+788 TEAVKTQK

-810 TGGSGTTIFYVMG
+810 TGGSGTTIFYVIG

>member
-1 MRLRL
+1 M
-6 KLVSIHFIV
+6 
-15 LLMLSVSFVVYVPK
+15 
-29 EAYGSTTTL
+29 
-38 EGLGDIS
+38 
-45 RYNAVVFGNHKAIG
+45 
-59 GDIEGAI
+59 
-66 AVQGDMDASGYTI
+66 
-79 VGAAAGTSNIVGEK
+79 
-93 WVDEGYP
+93 
-100 SLLLSGKLKK
+100 LSGKFKK

-192 IYVSSELTGKISVDI
+192 IYVSSELTGKINLDI

-227 IEVTFKN
+227 TEVTFKN

-244 GKATDIVPTSQPYS
+244 GRATDIVPTSQPYS
-258 PNSPFTELYGKMIW
+258 PNSPFTQLYGKVIW
-272 VFPNAKKITTEG
+272 VFPNAKKIITEG

-321 FHNFKFNWKHWN
+321 FHNFKFNWQHWN

-355 GAKFKIEDLNG
+355 GAKFHIEDPKG

-385 PIGNYTLVE
+385 PIGNYILVEIEAPKDYELLKEKITVKIEKDAVVEIKIGNKKLPDPIGKMKLVKVDISDKNKKLAGAKFHIEDSKGKIVGELVTNEEGEVISKDLPIGNYTLVE
-394 KEAPKGYELSKDKI
+394 VEAPKGYELLKEKI
-408 AVKVEKDAEVEIKIG
+408 TVKIEKDAVVEIKIG

-453 HIEDAKGKVVG
+453 HIED
-464 ELITDEKGEAISK
+464 S
-477 DLPIGNYTLVEKEA
+477 
-491 PKGYELSKDKIAVKV
+491 
-506 EKDAEVEI
+506 
-514 KIGNKKLPDPMGK
+514 
-527 MKLVK
+527 
-532 VDISDKNKKL
+532 
-542 AGAKF
+542 
-547 KIEDLNGKIVGELVT
+547 
-562 NEEGEAISKD
+562 
-572 LPIGNYTLVEKEAP
+572 
-586 KGYELSKDKIAVK
+586 
-599 VEKDAEVEIKI
+599 
-610 GNKKLPDPMGKMKLV
+610 
-625 KVDISDKNKK
+625 
-635 LAGAKFHIEDAKG
+635 KG

-680 KGYELLKDK
+680 KGYELLKEK

-742 KELSRLITD
+742 KEVSRLITD

-788 TEAVKKQK
+788 EITEAVKTQK

-810 TGGSGTTIFYVMG
+810 TGGSGTTIFYVIG
-823 IMLMFGVL
+823 IMLMFAVL

>member
-15 LLMLSVSFVVYVPK
+15 LLMLSVSFVIYVPK
-29 EAYGSTTTL
+29 EVYGSTTNL

-59 GDIEGAI
+59 GDIEGAT

-100 SLLLSGKLKK
+100 SLLLSGKFKK

-192 IYVSSELTGKISVDI
+192 IYVSSELTGKINLDI

-227 IEVTFKN
+227 TEVTFKN

-244 GKATDIVPTSQPYS
+244 GRATDIVPTSQPYS
-258 PNSPFTELYGKMIW
+258 PNSPFTELYGKVIW
-272 VFPNAKKITTEG
+272 VFPNAKKIITEG

-310 VGAVQQTGGFE
+310 VGAAQQTGGFE
-321 FHNFKFNWKHWN
+321 FHNFKFNWQHWN

-355 GAKFKIEDLNG
+355 GAKFHIEDL
-366 KIVGELVTN
+366 
-375 EEGEAISKDL
+375 
-385 PIGNYTLVE
+385 
-394 KEAPKGYELSKDKI
+394 KE
-408 AVKVEKDAEVEIKIG
+408 
-423 NKKLPDPMGKMKLV
+423 
-437 KVDISDKN
+437 
-445 KKLAGAKF
+445 
-453 HIEDAKGKVVG
+453 
-464 ELITDEKGEAISK
+464 
-477 DLPIGNYTLVEKEA
+477 
-491 PKGYELSKDKIAVKV
+491 
-506 EKDAEVEI
+506 
-514 KIGNKKLPDPMGK
+514 
-527 MKLVK
+527 
-532 VDISDKNKKL
+532 
-542 AGAKF
+542 
-547 KIEDLNGKIVGELVT
+547 
-562 NEEGEAISKD
+562 
-572 LPIGNYTLVEKEAP
+572 
-586 KGYELSKDKIAVK
+586 
-599 VEKDAEVEIKI
+599 
-610 GNKKLPDPMGKMKLV
+610 
-625 KVDISDKNKK
+625 
-635 LAGAKFHIEDAKG
+635 

-661 MISKDLPIGNYTL
+661 MISKDLPKGNYTL

-742 KELSRLITD
+742 KEVSRLITD

-788 TEAVKKQK
+788 TEAVKTQK

-810 TGGSGTTIFYVMG
+810 TGGSGTTIFYVIG
-823 IMLMFGVL
+823 IMLMFAVL

>member
-15 LLMLSVSFVVYVPK
+15 LLMLSVSFVVYVPQ
-29 EAYGSTTTL
+29 EAYGSTTNL

-100 SLLLSGKLKK
+100 SLLLSGKFKK

-139 DRIVYKEKLEIDA
+139 DHIVYKEKLEIDA

-170 YKTNTPIPNMSHGIG
+170 YKTNTPIPNMSYGIG
-185 KDINNPN
+185 KDINNSN
-192 IYVSSELTGKISVDI
+192 IYVSSELTGKNNLDI

-212 PNAKDKDFIVMYSDA
+212 PSAKDKDFIVMYSDA
-227 IEVTFKN
+227 TEVTFKN

-244 GKATDIVPTSQPYS
+244 GRATDIVPTSQPYS
-258 PNSPFTELYGKMIW
+258 PNSPFTELYGKVIW

-321 FHNFKFNWKHWN
+321 FHNFKFNWQHWN

-348 NDNKKLV
+348 NDNKKLE
-355 GAKFKIEDLNG
+355 GAKFKIEDSKG

-385 PIGNYTLVE
+385 PIGNYTVVE
-394 KEAPKGYELSKDKI
+394 VEAPKGYELLKDNITVKI
-408 AVKVEKDAEVEIKIG
+408 EKDAVVEIKIG

-445 KKLAGAKF
+445 KKLARAKF
-453 HIEDAKGKVVG
+453 HIED
-464 ELITDEKGEAISK
+464 S
-477 DLPIGNYTLVEKEA
+477 
-491 PKGYELSKDKIAVKV
+491 
-506 EKDAEVEI
+506 
-514 KIGNKKLPDPMGK
+514 NKK
-527 MKLVK
+527 V
-532 VDISDKNKKL
+532 
-542 AGAKF
+542 
-547 KIEDLNGKIVGELVT
+547 VGELVT
-562 NEEGEAISKD
+562 NEEGEVISKN
-572 LPIGNYTLVEKEAP
+572 LPIGNYTV
-586 KGYELSKDKIAVK
+586 
-599 VEKDAEVEIKI
+599 
-610 GNKKLPDPMGKMKLV
+610 
-625 KVDISDKNKK
+625 
-635 LAGAKFHIEDAKG
+635 
-648 KVVGELITDEKGE
+648 
-661 MISKDLPIGNYTL
+661 

-698 VVEIKIENKKLP
+698 VVEIKIGNKKLP

-718 EKVDDK
+718 EKVDDM

-742 KELSRLITD
+742 KEVSRLITD

-775 GYMLLRDP
+775 GYMLLRDS

-788 TEAVKKQK
+788 TEAVKTQK

-810 TGGSGTTIFYVMG
+810 TGGRGTTIFYVIG

>member
-6 KLVSIHFIV
+6 KLVSIHFMV
-15 LLMLSVSFVVYVPK
+15 LLILCVSFVVYAPK
-29 EAYGSTTTL
+29 EAYGSTTNL

-45 RYNAVVFGNHKAIG
+45 RYNAVVFGNHIAVG

-79 VGAAAGTSNIVGEK
+79 VGAAAGTSNIIGEK
-93 WVDEGYP
+93 WDDEGYP
-100 SLLLSGKLKK
+100 SLLLSGKFKK

-124 MTKESDPDRIIQSSY
+124 MTKESDPDHIIQSSY

-152 KFNEFRNIVNQ
+152 KFNEFHNIVNQ

-170 YKTNTPIPNMSHGIG
+170 YKTNTPIPNMSYGIG

-192 IYVSSELTGKISVDI
+192 IYVSSELVGKINLDI

-212 PNAKDKDFIVMYSDA
+212 PNAKGKDFIVMYSDA

-234 GSILYDTNNI
+234 GAILYDTNNI
-244 GKATDIVPTSQPYS
+244 GRATDIIPTSQPYS
-258 PNSPFTELYGKMIW
+258 PNSPFTELYGKVIW

-310 VGAVQQTGGFE
+310 VSAVQQTGGFE
-321 FHNFKFNWKHWN
+321 FHNFKFNWQHWN

-348 NDNKKLV
+348 NDNKELM
-355 GAKFKIEDLNG
+355 GAKFHIEDSN
-366 KIVGELVTN
+366 KKVVGELITD
-375 EEGEAISKDL
+375 EKGEAISKEL

-394 KEAPKGYELSKDKI
+394 TEAPKGYELLKDKI
-408 AVKVEKDAEVEIKIG
+408 AVKIEKDAVVEIKIG

-437 KVDISDKN
+437 KVDTGDKN

-453 HIEDAKGKVVG
+453 HIEDSNKKVVG
-464 ELITDEKGEAISK
+464 ELITDGQGEAISK
-477 DLPIGNYTLVEKEA
+477 E
-491 PKGYELSKDKIAVKV
+491 
-506 EKDAEVEI
+506 
-514 KIGNKKLPDPMGK
+514 
-527 MKLVK
+527 
-532 VDISDKNKKL
+532 
-542 AGAKF
+542 
-547 KIEDLNGKIVGELVT
+547 
-562 NEEGEAISKD
+562 
-572 LPIGNYTLVEKEAP
+572 
-586 KGYELSKDKIAVK
+586 
-599 VEKDAEVEIKI
+599 
-610 GNKKLPDPMGKMKLV
+610 
-625 KVDISDKNKK
+625 
-635 LAGAKFHIEDAKG
+635 
-648 KVVGELITDEKGE
+648 
-661 MISKDLPIGNYTL
+661 LPIGNYTL

-698 VVEIKIENKKLP
+698 VVEIKIGNKKLPDPMGKMKLIKVDTSDKNKKLAGAKFHIEDSNKKVVGELITDGQGEAISKELPIGNYTLVEVEAPQGYELLKDKIAIKIEKDTVVEIKIGNKKLP

-724 DSELKLKGAVFQV
+724 DINLKLKGAIFQV

-742 KELSRLITD
+742 KEVTRLTTD
-751 EKGKVIS
+751 EKGKGIS
-758 NQLAIGK
+758 NQLVLGK

-788 TEAVKKQK
+788 TEAVRTQK
-796 ITVKNAKNNWVIPN
+796 LTVKNVKNNWVIPN
-810 TGGSGTTIFYVMG
+810 TGGSGTISFYVIG
-823 IMLMFGVL
+823 FVLIFGVL
-831 YFCKKNRIL
+831 CLCKKNRI

>member
-1 MRLRL
+1 MRLQL
-6 KLVSIHFIV
+6 KLVSIHFMV
-15 LLMLSVSFVVYVPK
+15 LLMLCVSFVVYAPK
-29 EAYGSTTTL
+29 EAYGSTTNL

-45 RYNAVVFGNHKAIG
+45 RYNAVVFGNHIAVG

-93 WVDEGYP
+93 WDDEGYP
-100 SLLLSGKLKK
+100 SLLLSGKFKK

-152 KFNEFRNIVNQ
+152 KFNEFHNIVNQ

-170 YKTNTPIPNMSHGIG
+170 YKTNTSIPNMSYGIG

-192 IYVSSELTGKISVDI
+192 IYVSSELVGKIDLDI

-212 PNAKDKDFIVMYSDA
+212 PNAKGKDFIVMYSDA

-234 GSILYDTNNI
+234 GAILYDTNNI
-244 GKATDIVPTSQPYS
+244 GRATDIIPTSQPYS
-258 PNSPFTELYGKMIW
+258 PNSPFTELYGKVMW

-310 VGAVQQTGGFE
+310 VGTVQQTGGFE
-321 FHNFKFNWKHWN
+321 FHNFKFNWQHWN

-348 NDNKKLV
+348 NDNKELM
-355 GAKFKIEDLNG
+355 GAKFHIEDSI
-366 KIVGELVTN
+366 KKVVGELVTD
-375 EEGEAISKDL
+375 EKGEAISKEL

-394 KEAPKGYELSKDKI
+394 TEAPKGYELLKDKIAVKIEKDAGVEIKIENKKLPDPMGKMKLVKVDTGDKNKKLAGAKFHIEDSNKKVVGELVTDGQGEAISKELPIGNYTLVEVEAPKGYDLLKDKI
-408 AVKVEKDAEVEIKIG
+408 AVKVEKDVVEIKIG

-437 KVDISDKN
+437 KVDTSDKN

-453 HIEDAKGKVVG
+453 HIEDSNKKVVG
-464 ELITDEKGEAISK
+464 ELVTDEKGEAISK
-477 DLPIGNYTLVEKEA
+477 ELPIGNYTLVEVEA
-491 PKGYELSKDKIAVKV
+491 PKGYD
-506 EKDAEVEI
+506 
-514 KIGNKKLPDPMGK
+514 
-527 MKLVK
+527 
-532 VDISDKNKKL
+532 
-542 AGAKF
+542 
-547 KIEDLNGKIVGELVT
+547 
-562 NEEGEAISKD
+562 
-572 LPIGNYTLVEKEAP
+572 
-586 KGYELSKDKIAVK
+586 
-599 VEKDAEVEIKI
+599 
-610 GNKKLPDPMGKMKLV
+610 
-625 KVDISDKNKK
+625 
-635 LAGAKFHIEDAKG
+635 
-648 KVVGELITDEKGE
+648 
-661 MISKDLPIGNYTL
+661 
-674 VEIEAP
+674 
-680 KGYELLKDK
+680 LLKDK

-698 VVEIKIENKKLP
+698 VVEIKIGNKKLP

-724 DSELKLKGAVFQV
+724 DINLKLKGAVFQV

-742 KELSRLITD
+742 KEVTRLTTD

-758 NQLAIGK
+758 NQLVLGK
-765 YTIKEIKAPN
+765 YMIKEIKAPN

-788 TEAVKKQK
+788 TEAVRTQK
-796 ITVKNAKNNWVIPN
+796 LTVKNVKNNWVIPN
-810 TGGSGTTIFYVMG
+810 TGGSGTTSFYVIG
-823 IMLMFGVL
+823 FVLMFGVL
-831 YFCKKNRIL
+831 CLYKKNRI

>member
-1 MRLRL
+1 
-6 KLVSIHFIV
+6 
-15 LLMLSVSFVVYVPK
+15 MLSVSFVVYVPK
-29 EAYGSTTTL
+29 EAYGSTTNL

-45 RYNAVVFGNHKAIG
+45 RYNAVVFGNHKAVG

-100 SLLLSGKLKK
+100 SLLLSGKFKK

-192 IYVSSELTGKISVDI
+192 IYVSSELTGKINLDI

-212 PNAKDKDFIVMYSDA
+212 PSAKDKDFIVMYSDA

-234 GSILYDTNNI
+234 GAILYDKNNI
-244 GKATDIVPTSQPYS
+244 GRATDIIPTSQPYS
-258 PNSPFTELYGKMIW
+258 PNSPFTELYSKMIW

-375 EEGEAISKDL
+375 EEGEVISKDL

-394 KEAPKGYELSKDKI
+394 VEAPKGYELLKDKI
-408 AVKVEKDAEVEIKIG
+408 TVKI
-423 NKKLPDPMGKMKLV
+423 
-437 KVDISDKN
+437 
-445 KKLAGAKF
+445 
-453 HIEDAKGKVVG
+453 
-464 ELITDEKGEAISK
+464 
-477 DLPIGNYTLVEKEA
+477 
-491 PKGYELSKDKIAVKV
+491 
-506 EKDAEVEI
+506 
-514 KIGNKKLPDPMGK
+514 
-527 MKLVK
+527 
-532 VDISDKNKKL
+532 
-542 AGAKF
+542 
-547 KIEDLNGKIVGELVT
+547 
-562 NEEGEAISKD
+562 
-572 LPIGNYTLVEKEAP
+572 
-586 KGYELSKDKIAVK
+586 
-599 VEKDAEVEIKI
+599 EKDAEVEIKI

-742 KELSRLITD
+742 KEVSRLITD

-788 TEAVKKQK
+788 TEAVKTQK
-796 ITVKNAKNNWVIPN
+796 ITVKNAKNNWGIPN
-810 TGGSGTTIFYVMG
+810 TGGSGTTIFYVIG

>member
-272 VFPNAKKITTEG
+272 AFPNAKKITTEG

-423 NKKLPDPMGKMKLV
+423 NKKLPDPMGKMKL
-437 KVDISDKN
+437 
-445 KKLAGAKF
+445 
-453 HIEDAKGKVVG
+453 
-464 ELITDEKGEAISK
+464 
-477 DLPIGNYTLVEKEA
+477 
-491 PKGYELSKDKIAVKV
+491 
-506 EKDAEVEI
+506 
-514 KIGNKKLPDPMGK
+514 M
-527 MKLVK
+527 K

-562 NEEGEAISKD
+562 NEEGEVISKD
-572 LPIGNYTLVEKEAP
+572 LPIGNYTLVEVEAP
-586 KGYELSKDKIAVK
+586 KGYELLKDKITVK
-599 VEKDAEVEIKI
+599 IEKDAEVEIKI

-758 NQLAIGK
+758 TQLAIGK

-788 TEAVKKQK
+788 TEAVKTQK

-810 TGGSGTTIFYVMG
+810 TGGSGTTIFYVIG

>member
-423 NKKLPDPMGKMKLV
+423 NKK
-437 KVDISDKN
+437 
-445 KKLAGAKF
+445 F
-453 HIEDAKGKVVG
+453 
-464 ELITDEKGEAISK
+464 
-477 DLPIGNYTLVEKEA
+477 
-491 PKGYELSKDKIAVKV
+491 
-506 EKDAEVEI
+506 
-514 KIGNKKLPDPMGK
+514 PDPMGK

-562 NEEGEAISKD
+562 NEEGEVISKD
-572 LPIGNYTLVEKEAP
+572 LPIGNYTLVEVEAP
-586 KGYELSKDKIAVK
+586 KGYELLKDKITVK
-599 VEKDAEVEIKI
+599 IEKDAEVEIKI

-758 NQLAIGK
+758 NRLAIGK

-788 TEAVKKQK
+788 TEAVKTQK

-810 TGGSGTTIFYVMG
+810 TGGSGTTIFYVIG

>member
-15 LLMLSVSFVVYVPK
+15 LLMLCVSFVVYVPK
-29 EAYGSTTTL
+29 EAYGSTINL

-45 RYNAVVFGNHKAIG
+45 RYNAVVFGNHKAVG

-93 WVDEGYP
+93 WSDEGYP
-100 SLLLSGKLKK
+100 SLLLSGKFKK

-170 YKTNTPIPNMSHGIG
+170 YKTNTPIPNMSYGIG
-185 KDINNPN
+185 KDIINPN
-192 IYVSSELTGKISVDI
+192 IYVSSKLTGEINLDI

-212 PNAKDKDFIVMYSDA
+212 PNAKGKDFIVMYSDA

-234 GSILYDTNNI
+234 GAILYDTNNI
-244 GKATDIVPTSQPYS
+244 GRATDIIPTSQPYS
-258 PNSPFTELYGKMIW
+258 PNSPFTELYGKVIW

-310 VGAVQQTGGFE
+310 VSTVQQTGGFE
-321 FHNFKFNWKHWN
+321 FHNFKFNWQQWN
-333 KPSTGKVKIK
+333 KSSTGKIKIK

-348 NDNKKLV
+348 NDNKKLL
-355 GAKFKIEDLNG
+355 GAKFHIEDSKG
-366 KIVGELVTN
+366 KVVGELVAD
-375 EEGEAISKDL
+375 EKGEATSKDL
-385 PIGNYTLVE
+385 PIGNYNLVE
-394 KEAPKGYELSKDKI
+394 IEAPNGYELLKDKVV
-408 AVKVEKDAEVEIKIG
+408 VKIEKDVVVVIKIG

-437 KVDISDKN
+437 KVDMSDKN
-445 KKLAGAKF
+445 KQLAGAKF
-453 HIEDAKGKVVG
+453 HIEDSKGKVVG
-464 ELITDEKGEAISK
+464 ELVTDEKGEAISK
-477 DLPIGNYTLVEKEA
+477 DLPIGNY
-491 PKGYELSKDKIAVKV
+491 
-506 EKDAEVEI
+506 
-514 KIGNKKLPDPMGK
+514 N
-527 MKLVK
+527 
-532 VDISDKNKKL
+532 
-542 AGAKF
+542 
-547 KIEDLNGKIVGELVT
+547 
-562 NEEGEAISKD
+562 
-572 LPIGNYTLVEKEAP
+572 
-586 KGYELSKDKIAVK
+586 
-599 VEKDAEVEIKI
+599 
-610 GNKKLPDPMGKMKLV
+610 
-625 KVDISDKNKK
+625 
-635 LAGAKFHIEDAKG
+635 
-648 KVVGELITDEKGE
+648 
-661 MISKDLPIGNYTL
+661 L

-680 KGYELLKDK
+680 NGYELLKNK
-689 IAVKIEKDT
+689 TAIKIEKDV
-698 VVEIKIENKKLP
+698 VVEVKIGNRKLP
-710 DPTGQFEI
+710 DPTGQIEI

-724 DSELKLKGAVFQV
+724 DSNLKLKGAVFQV

-742 KELSRLITD
+742 KEVSRLTTD

-758 NQLAIGK
+758 NQLALGK

-788 TEAVKKQK
+788 TEAVRIQK
-796 ITVKNAKNNWVIPN
+796 LTVENVKNNWIIPN
-810 TGGSGTTIFYVMG
+810 TGGSGTTSFYVIG
-823 IMLMFGVL
+823 FMLMFGVL
-831 YFCKKNRIL
+831 CLCMKNRI

>member
-29 EAYGSTTTL
+29 EVYGSTTNL

-100 SLLLSGKLKK
+100 SLLLSGKFKK

-192 IYVSSELTGKISVDI
+192 IYVSSELTGKINLDI

-227 IEVTFKN
+227 TEVTFKN

-244 GKATDIVPTSQPYS
+244 GRATDIVPTSQPYS
-258 PNSPFTELYGKMIW
+258 PNSPFTELYGKVIW

-321 FHNFKFNWKHWN
+321 FHNFKFNWQHWN

-355 GAKFKIEDLNG
+355 GAKFHIEDSKG
-366 KIVGELVTN
+366 KIVGELLTN
-375 EEGEAISKDL
+375 EE
-385 PIGNYTLVE
+385 
-394 KEAPKGYELSKDKI
+394 
-408 AVKVEKDAEVEIKIG
+408 
-423 NKKLPDPMGKMKLV
+423 
-437 KVDISDKN
+437 
-445 KKLAGAKF
+445 
-453 HIEDAKGKVVG
+453 
-464 ELITDEKGEAISK
+464 GEAISK

-547 KIEDLNGKIVGELVT
+547 KIEDLNGKIVGELLT
-562 NEEGEAISKD
+562 NEEGEVISKD
-572 LPIGNYTLVEKEAP
+572 LPIGNYTLVEVEAP
-586 KGYELSKDKIAVK
+586 KGYELLKDKITVK
-599 VEKDAEVEIKI
+599 IEKDAEVEIKI

-648 KVVGELITDEKGE
+648 KVVGELITGEKGE

-742 KELSRLITD
+742 KEVSRLITD

-788 TEAVKKQK
+788 TEAVKTQK

-810 TGGSGTTIFYVMG
+810 TGGSGTTIFYVIG

>member
-1 MRLRL
+1 MRLRF

-29 EAYGSTTTL
+29 EVYGSTTNL

-66 AVQGDMDASGYTI
+66 AVQGGMDASGYTI

-348 NDNKKLV
+348 NDNKKLE
-355 GAKFKIEDLNG
+355 GAKFEIEDSKG

-375 EEGEAISKDL
+375 EEGEVISKDL

-394 KEAPKGYELSKDKI
+394 KEAPKGYELLKDNITVKI
-408 AVKVEKDAEVEIKIG
+408 EKDAVVEIKIG

-453 HIEDAKGKVVG
+453 EIED
-464 ELITDEKGEAISK
+464 SK
-477 DLPIGNYTLVEKEA
+477 
-491 PKGYELSKDKIAVKV
+491 
-506 EKDAEVEI
+506 
-514 KIGNKKLPDPMGK
+514 
-527 MKLVK
+527 
-532 VDISDKNKKL
+532 
-542 AGAKF
+542 
-547 KIEDLNGKIVGELVT
+547 GKIVGELVT
-562 NEEGEAISKD
+562 NEEGEVISKD
-572 LPIGNYTLVEKEAP
+572 LPIGNYTV
-586 KGYELSKDKIAVK
+586 
-599 VEKDAEVEIKI
+599 
-610 GNKKLPDPMGKMKLV
+610 
-625 KVDISDKNKK
+625 
-635 LAGAKFHIEDAKG
+635 
-648 KVVGELITDEKGE
+648 
-661 MISKDLPIGNYTL
+661 

-680 KGYELLKDK
+680 KGYELVKDN
-689 IAVKIEKDT
+689 ITVKIEKDT

-788 TEAVKKQK
+788 TEAVKTQK

-810 TGGSGTTIFYVMG
+810 TGGSGTTIFYVIG
-823 IMLMFGVL
+823 FVLMFGVL
-831 YFCKKNRIL
+831 CLYKKNRI